1 MLTTFAAVVRTVRR
15 LVLLADYWLVRLQWI
30 ALVMRRERLERK
42 LEEVNAEEDFYQE
55 WMEELRSKQNNAVR
69 VAAEPRTLDG
79 LVGGKDR
86 T

>member
-55 WMEELRSKQNNAVR
+55 WMEELRSKQNTGGERTACPKGNNAH
-69 VAAEPRTLDG
+69 T
-79 LVGGKDR
+79 
-86 T
+86 